1 MTTLRILYQSSGS
14 TWIAQFHA
22 RKAAQFIY
30 IYRKLKQ
37 KQKRINRKKSMRYIL
52 PKKAFHHKMD
62 SPWGK
67 HSFLKRFQ
75 DLLLINVLMLS
86 FVFCL
91 LCFFYL
97 LIHLSTLI
105 YFNLV
110 AELAS
115 DYFLNIKITPFFA
128 GLCETWIKTRSK
140 EFLPYD
146 PVKLMNQ
153 PDFADSF
160 VLSSGASEYTA
171 EIKGSPSSSSAITLS
186 SMAGTWLSGPGNI
199 ELDSSSFPWPFT
211 GAPLVSLA
219 MVTLSEGQDRRF
231 L

>member
-1 MTTLRILYQSSGS
+1 MRKTFIPQNVFRIFC
-14 TWIAQFHA
+14 W
-22 RKAAQFIY
+22 
-30 IYRKLKQ
+30 
-37 KQKRINRKKSMRYIL
+37 SMFWCY
-52 PKKAFHHKMD
+52 P
-62 SPWGK
+62 
-67 HSFLKRFQ
+67 
-75 DLLLINVLMLS
+75 LS
-86 FVFCL
+86 FAC
-91 LCFFYL
+91 CIFFYL

-115 DYFLNIKITPFFA
+115 DYFLNRKITRFFA

-186 SMAGTWLSGPGNI
+186 SMGDLFSASHRGGLGLNRGGGSGAYKN
-199 ELDSSSFPWPFT
+199 DSAYSKTNGEHKGLFKRAIS
-211 GAPLVSLA
+211 
-219 MVTLSEGQDRRF
+219 
-231 L
+231 